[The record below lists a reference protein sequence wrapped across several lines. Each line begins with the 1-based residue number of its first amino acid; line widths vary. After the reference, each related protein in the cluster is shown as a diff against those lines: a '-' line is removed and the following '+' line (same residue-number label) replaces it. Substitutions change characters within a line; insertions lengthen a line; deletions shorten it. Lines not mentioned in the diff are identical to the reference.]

1 MKASTVNALSTAAI
15 SLGSF
20 LIGGSFGI
28 YFGSRDCDGCPYVN
42 EVWGG
47 SVKAAEAYMEGMSQ
61 GISDMTEEARKTAD
75 AVVKATG
82 PWDEEIADA
91 YRAQVAAYSGEM
103 DLDGD
108 EVFDL
113 EESYSTDINEITVG
127 EETVQVRETEYGV
140 EEVGEPYIISMDSYE
155 YEYEDF
161 AKEDLVYFEDDQV
174 LVDEK
179 DVIISNVEEI
189 IGSEALSSFGEGSD
203 DEDVVYIRNLRL
215 SIDYRVV
222 REHTSYKENV
232 LGLSD
237 DFDAEKRY
245 EEALEY
251 FNINKKQE

>member
-20 LIGGSFGI
+20 LIGSSFGI
-28 YFGSRDCDGCPYVN
+28 SLGIKNCDGCPYVSK
-42 EVWGG
+42 VWIDNTEKVA
-47 SVKAAEAYMEGMSQ
+47 SYMDGMSQ
-61 GISDMTEEARKTAD
+61 GISDMTEEARKTAE
-75 AVVKATG
+75 AVFKTTG

-113 EESYSTDINEITVG
+113 EESYSTEIKEITVG

-140 EEVGEPYIISMDSYE
+140 EEVGDPYIVSMDSYE

-161 AKEDLVYFEDDQV
+161 AKEDLVYFEKDQV
-174 LVDEK
+174 LVDDK
-179 DVIISNVEEI
+179 DEIISNVEEI
-189 IGSEALSSFGEGSD
+189 IGSEALTSFGEGSD
-203 DEDVVYIRNLRL
+203 DEDVVYVRNLRL